1 MREKPLLIGA
11 ELCRIAAENLDDPLR
26 DLHRQGKTILVITH
40 DMSLVAEH
48 CQRVVT
54 FRDGKRVFTGTPAE
68 LFQDEVTL
76 NRAGLRPP
84 PAAAL
89 SVRLRA
95 KHPDLPFLLTVGQ
108 WVEALE
114 GKKV

>member
-1 MREKPLLIGA
+1 MVKGIMSLLH
-11 ELCRIAAENLDDPLR
+11 

-84 PAAAL
+84 SAAAL
-89 SVRLRA
+89 SVRLRE
-95 KHPDLPFLLTVGQ
+95 KHPDMPFLLTVGQ
-108 WVEALE
+108 WVDV
-114 GKKV
+114 GFRK